1 MPVIIHTRTGVC
13 RKYETFDHA
22 YLWIREQ
29 DDKLKYLFTG
39 PGDFNRIQS
48 RGREVLW
55 GRLKD
60 WSRFRWNE
68 DRVPGWDDFACADT
82 SRQNQLLWSVVNN
95 IADPVTIAPPWLGNR
110 RRRQGTVID
119 LDRCKEL
126 LDEGQWLMIDLHAP
140 WVPPRMR
147 KPPHQLKIIVQELL
161 INDNGFMNDKQLES
175 LMEAFMTV
183 KNMKA
188 TQSCWRIF
196 RYYRPIL
203 EQMKVLR

>member
-22 YLWIREQ
+22 FLWLREQ
-29 DDKLKYLFTG
+29 DDKLKYLFSG
-39 PGDFNRIQS
+39 PDDFVRIQS
-48 RGREVLW
+48 KGREVLW
-55 GRLKD
+55 PRLKD

-68 DRVPGWDDFACADT
+68 DRVPKWDDFICTDVGD
-82 SRQNQLLWSVVNN
+82 QNRILWRVVNN
-95 IADPVTIAPPWLGNR
+95 IADPVKASPPWLHGR
-110 RRRQGTVID
+110 GKQGTIID
-119 LDRCKEL
+119 LDRCKSL
-126 LDEGQWLMIDLHAP
+126 LDEGQWLMIDLHAL

-175 LMEAFMTV
+175 LMEAFTTV